1 VTSRPVDDFS
11 AGAAEDLAARIMGG
25 VFEQGCVLPLD
36 ARTFVV
42 NDDEAEQL
50 SSAWT
55 KLDAEARERCLQ
67 LERQVEPGLLQGDL
81 DGVESGFIILTQQ
94 CDLVREPKQEPTVEV
109 ASISA
114 RTAKGTST
122 LQSLRSWRQLVIAE
136 QHDRVL
142 IADSRRRLLLDKRCL
157 QHYPPVQA
165 LPNDGRQRRRFAW
178 WAGARYFRRPVPTKL
193 YEQVELPLR
202 NALKDDGILAIA
214 DRFLMFIVDELDPD
228 RPQLIG
234 LFEEEENREEM
245 EAAMNALF
253 EKVAFEGISEDDC
266 HAQSIG
272 QTSIAF
278 FLGSRSYT
286 LDLEGFSGEESP
298 EPPQLGP

>member
-81 DGVESGFIILTQQ
+81 DGMESGFIILTQQ

-136 QHDRVL
+136 QHD
-142 IADSRRRLLLDKRCL
+142 SRLDCRFSETSL
-157 QHYPPVQA
+157 ARQA
-165 LPNDGRQRRRFAW
+165 LSPALPARP
-178 WAGARYFRRPVPTKL
+178 GA
-193 YEQVELPLR
+193 
-202 NALKDDGILAIA
+202 
-214 DRFLMFIVDELDPD
+214 
-228 RPQLIG
+228 
-234 LFEEEENREEM
+234 
-245 EAAMNALF
+245 
-253 EKVAFEGISEDDC
+253 SE
-266 HAQSIG
+266 
-272 QTSIAF
+272 
-278 FLGSRSYT
+278 
-286 LDLEGFSGEESP
+286 
-298 EPPQLGP
+298 